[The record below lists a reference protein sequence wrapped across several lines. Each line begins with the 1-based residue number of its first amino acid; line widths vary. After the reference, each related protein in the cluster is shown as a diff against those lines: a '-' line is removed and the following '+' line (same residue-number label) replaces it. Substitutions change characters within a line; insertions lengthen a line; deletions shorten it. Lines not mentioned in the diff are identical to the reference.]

1 MGDVIIVFRII
12 PEGIEKFDQVKE
24 SLEGMKPQ
32 RLEEEE
38 VAFGL
43 KALVFTKIVPDEE
56 GGLSKLEEKLQAIE
70 GVQTCETV
78 TISRSL

>member
-12 PEGIEKFDQVKE
+12 PEGMDKFDQVKK
-24 SLEGMKPQ
+24 SLGKLEPQ

-56 GGLSKLEEKLQAIE
+56 GGLTNLEEKIQKIS